1 MAIDHSLLS
10 WITFLPLAT
19 GVALLVLSSAAGALG
34 GGSGLPVFVWR
45 AVALASTLL
54 TFLLSRAALHRL
66 RSHARPAIQFVEHA
80 AWIPDYG
87 INYFVGIDGISLVL
101 VVLTTFLMPI
111 VLLASWND
119 IARSVR
125 SYVFFMLFLETGML
139 GAFVVAERLPVLPVL
154 GADAG
159 ADVLHHRHL
168 GRAAAHLRRGQ
179 VLPVHDVRLAADAGR
194 DPGRLLPVLRA
205 DGRSSTSISSR
216 RRAAPRRRCSTR
228 TSPSPAKP
236 SGGRRSTGCSR
247 PSRWPSP

>member
-1 MAIDHSLLS
+1 MAIDQSLLS

-19 GVALLVLSSAAGALG
+19 GVLLIALSSLAGMLG

-45 AVALASTLL
+45 AVGLASTLV
-54 TFLLSRAALHRL
+54 TFLFSVQLFVAFDPTATGY
-66 RSHARPAIQFVEHA
+66 QFVEHA

-87 INYFVGIDGISLVL
+87 VNFFLGIDGISLVL

-139 GAFVVAERLPVLPVL
+139 GALRVAEPVPVLSVL

-159 ADVLHHRHL
+159 PDVLHHRDL
-168 GRAAAHLRRGQ
+168 GRAAAHLRLRE
-179 VLPVHDVRLAADAGR
+179 VLPVHDGRHAAHADRR

-205 DGRSSTSISSR
+205 DGAAHVRSRARSGS
-216 RRAAPRRRCSTR
+216 AAPALLDT
-228 TSPSPAKP
+228 
-236 SGGRRSTGCSR
+236 
-247 PSRWPSP
+247 